1 MIPRL
6 NFLRFV
12 LLAMVTFASAEAYAD
27 PAPFDLAGPTLQVTV
42 TRGDKTLPI
51 GAVPNLAPGDKLWI
65 KADFPQAQAAHYL
78 LIAAFLRGATNPP
91 PDNWFFK
98 SEPWNKKQK
107 EGLTV
112 TVPQDAQQVILFLA
126 PETGGDYNTLR
137 GAVRG
142 RPGSFVRASQD
153 LNQASLDRSRLDAY
167 LEAVHK
173 TSATEPE
180 KLKDVSALL
189 GRSLSIKVDP
199 KCLERLPEEQ
209 VQCLTDK
216 QDQLILNDGHSMSIV
231 EALTQGP
238 ASDLVMNATYT
249 PQANY
254 GYYSPY
260 IASVMDMARIM
271 ESFHTAQYQYIP
283 ALASQKQDQMA
294 LKLNTP
300 PSFHNPKSV
309 LVIGLPAIEAPQPP
323 PLHAVDPK
331 QIFCAE
337 RRQLVLPVDGAPLV
351 FSTGYAHE
359 MVLRLQGKDGKT
371 QDVPVKADAVQGGF
385 LVDTGKINPADLGPS
400 VEGSLHGYWGFEKY
414 DGPTFRFENARSQK
428 WEIAEADQKSL
439 VVGREATLHLEAE
452 SASCVDNIKLK
463 DASGK
468 EIMAEWKAVKPNQL
482 EVKLPLHDAKPG
494 ELTLLVKQTGVDQP
508 ESVPLHTFTE
518 AGRLDSFTIH
528 AGDASGMLKGSRL
541 DEVASLD
548 LKGIAFT
555 PGKLSTSQG
564 SDELPMTTKDAKAAD
579 ALKAGDSTQ
588 AKVILKDG
596 RTMTLTATVDQ
607 PRPSVT
613 LLGKNVEMSSANAS
627 SNIQLANQDELPQD
641 AKLTF
646 SLKAQSPASFSRD
659 VQIEVATADETFST
673 KLNLSS
679 GLTLQDTTTA
689 LARLDPAKVFGPSA
703 FGPLRFRAIDNG
715 VTGDWQPLVTLVRLP
730 ALQDLKCPA
739 TTDQPCKLSGSNLFL
754 VGEVASNAQFDHPV
768 QVPDGFPGNTF
779 PVPHP
784 TGGQLFVKLRDDP
797 TVVNQV
803 TLQAQQIAAP
813 VGQAQPSPVPGAG
826 KPEYTRGV
834 PNPPTALTP
843 NTPPQQQ
850 QQTPPQTD
858 QNSQPQ

>member
-1 MIPRL
+1 MAPKFY
-6 NFLRFV
+6 FLRFAF
-12 LLAMVTFASAEAYAD
+12 LAMVTFAAAAAYAD

-78 LIAAFLRGATNPP
+78 LIMAFLRGATNPP

-107 EGLTV
+107 EGMTI

-142 RPGSFVRASQD
+142 KPGSFVRASQD

-173 TSATEPE
+173 IGASQPE
-180 KLKDVSALL
+180 KLKDVSTLL
-189 GRSLSIKVDP
+189 SRSLSIKVDP

-209 VQCLTDK
+209 AQCLTDK

-231 EALTQGP
+231 EALTSGP

-249 PQANY
+249 PQASY

-337 RRQLVLPVDGAPLV
+337 RSQLVLPVDGAPLV
-351 FSTGYAHE
+351 FSTGYAHD

-371 QDVPVKADAVQGGF
+371 QDVPVKADGVQGGF
-385 LVDTGKINPADLGPS
+385 LVDTAKLNPSDLGAS

-414 DGPTFRFENARSQK
+414 DGPTFKFENARPQK
-428 WEIAEADQKSL
+428 WEIASADQNSL

-468 EIMAEWKAVKPNQL
+468 EIMTEWKAVKPNQL

-494 ELTLLVKQTGVDQP
+494 ELTLLVKQTGEAQP
-508 ESVPLHTFTE
+508 ESVSLHTFTE

-528 AGDASGMLKGSRL
+528 AGDVSGILKGSRL

-548 LKGIAFT
+548 LKGVAFT

-564 SDELPMTTKDAKAAD
+564 SDELPMTAKDTKATGD
-579 ALKAGDSTQ
+579 LKAGESAS
-588 AKVILKDG
+588 AKVTLKDG
-596 RTMTLTATVDQ
+596 RTMTVTAAIDQ

-613 LLGKNVEMSSANAS
+613 LLGKNVEPSSATTS

-646 SLKAQSPASFSRD
+646 SLKAQNPASFSRD
-659 VQIEVATADETFST
+659 VQIEVATADESFST

-679 GLTLQDTTTA
+679 GLTLQDAKTA
-689 LARLDPAKVFGPSA
+689 LASLDPAKAFGASA
-703 FGPLRFRAIDNG
+703 FGPLRFRAIDSG
-715 VTGDWQPLVTLVRLP
+715 VTGDWQPLATLVRLP

-784 TGGQLFVKLRDDP
+784 TGSQLFVKLRDDP

-803 TLQAQQIAAP
+803 TLQAQQIPTPA
-813 VGQAQPSPVPGAG
+813 GQAQQSPVPGTG
-826 KPEYTRGV
+826 RPEYTRGV
-834 PNPPTALTP
+834 PNPPTPLTP

-850 QQTPPQTD
+850 QTPPQ
-858 QNSQPQ
+858 S